1 MARRGRTSQAAE
13 EVGVVIAG
21 SFGKRPE
28 PPEDMIEEEAAI
40 WRETVSSEAADFF
53 STAAL
58 RAMLKDYC
66 RHRSAAE
73 KISQVVAIFQSDWLK
88 NAEGAKRYHG
98 LLKMR
103 DLETRAAADKA
114 TKLRLTNQSRYTPQ
128 AASTASRNA
137 ARGLKPWDAYRRG
150 RNKPAPNEILRGVK
164 STSAYRREN
173 S

>member
-1 MARRGRTSQAAE
+1 MAGKRGRASAASLE
-13 EVGVVIAG
+13 NVVIEGA
-21 SFGKRPE
+21 FGKRPE
-28 PPEDMIEEEAAI
+28 SPEDLTNEEAEI
-40 WRETVSSEAADFF
+40 WRDTVSSEPAEFF

-66 RHRSAAE
+66 RHRAASE
-73 KISQVVAIFQSDWLK
+73 KISEVIGIFQVDWLK

-128 AASTASRNA
+128 AASTASKGA
-137 ARGLKPWDAYRRG
+137 AKGFKPW
-150 RNKPAPNEILRGVK
+150 EM
-164 STSAYRREN
+164 
-173 S
+173 